1 MTLPKNGPM
10 RGAKICRNGSESTFR
25 QNNIG
30 TIGKS
35 SYLDPNKLEFH
46 KHIQAN
52 AYIYKRVPM
61 PHKHAYIQTT
71 MTHQQAYP

>member
-10 RGAKICRNGSESTFR
+10 RGAKICQNGSESKFR

-46 KHIQAN
+46 KHMQAN
-52 AYIYKRVPM
+52 EYIYTNVFQCHTSMHTYKQR
-61 PHKHAYIQTT
+61 
-71 MTHQQAYP
+71 